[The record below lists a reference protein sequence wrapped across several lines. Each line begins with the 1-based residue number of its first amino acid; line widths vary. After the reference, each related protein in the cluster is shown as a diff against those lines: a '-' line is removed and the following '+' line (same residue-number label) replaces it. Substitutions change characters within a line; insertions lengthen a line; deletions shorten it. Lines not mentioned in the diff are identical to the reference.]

1 MVTVQGP
8 APVQAP
14 PQPAKVDP
22 PAGLAVSVTELAVG
36 KAAVQ
41 VFPQLMPLGALVTV
55 PDRDPILCTL
65 RLDMGTGP
73 VAVKI
78 AVRL

>member
-1 MVTVQGP
+1 
-8 APVQAP
+8 
-14 PQPAKVDP
+14 
-22 PAGLAVSVTELAVG
+22 VTELAVG

-41 VFPQLMPLGALVTV
+41 VFPQLMPPWALVTV
-55 PDRDPILCTL
+55 PDPDPILCTL